1 MKKWILSAAC
11 ICCINGFAAAQNN
24 TSKAI
29 TKAEQKTPQK
39 GKEVSKGTNKKS
51 SETAHPAKD
60 FAVSIPKPQ
69 GTDTAFMPKAKQDD

>member
-11 ICCINGFAAAQNN
+11 ICCINGMVAAQQN

-29 TKAEQKTPQK
+29 PKTEQKTPQK
-39 GKEVSKGTNKKS
+39 GNEVSKGINKKS
-51 SETAHPAKD
+51 SETTHPAKD

-69 GTDTAFMPKAKQDD
+69 GTDSAYMPKAKQDD